1 MIQRRYQIKTAMS
14 KNRLGAFTLA
24 IGMGLITPVGVVCA
38 QAPTADIPAAPR
50 FDIGRFAVD
59 GNTLLKP
66 EDIERAVAPYVGK
79 QKDFGDI
86 QRALEAIE
94 QLYRDRGYWCPCP
107 AQRWARGVRTN
118 QDRCRPVGD
127 RAGVVSRRSGEENAG
142 NVCRGD
148 QCERRRERSE
158 TATDCLRRRR

>member
-1 MIQRRYQIKTAMS
+1 MIQRRYQIKTAMP

-59 GNTLLKP
+59 GNTLVKP

-86 QRALEAIE
+86 QRALEAVE
-94 QLYRDRGYWCPCP
+94 QLYRDRGYGVVQVQLPE
-107 AQRWARGVRTN
+107 QDITRGVVQLRVIEVRIAKVTVEGN
-118 QDRCRPVGD
+118 QNFDTANV
-127 RAGVVSRRSGEENAG
+127 RASLPGIKPGVPPNS
-142 NVCRGD
+142 
-148 QCERRRERSE
+148 
-158 TATDCLRRRR
+158 

>member
-1 MIQRRYQIKTAMS
+1 MP

-66 EDIERAVAPYVGK
+66 EDIERAVAPYAAARAGARRVVEPWGGFIEVYLSAPAPVCENRD
-79 QKDFGDI
+79 QKGIYARAKGGYFGDNANI
-86 QRALEAIE
+86 ADRYQAPESPDIVADSMRYDTETLAEQIIE
-94 QLYRDRGYWCPCP
+94 GLVARGYL
-107 AQRWARGVRTN
+107 
-118 QDRCRPVGD
+118 
-127 RAGVVSRRSGEENAG
+127 S
-142 NVCRGD
+142 
-148 QCERRRERSE
+148 
-158 TATDCLRRRR
+158 L